1 MHDPCKQ
8 RHVSLCIV
16 FYALL
21 TLSPAAAISAE
32 SGGSVPPRKVTI
44 AYSSISGN
52 MAPVWVTFEAGLFH
66 KYGIDAQIVF
76 IEGGPTAAKA
86 ILSGDVDVAE
96 IAGAAVLQSNLQG
109 SGMVMIAG
117 LLNTMNYQLIVAKSI
132 TRPDLLKGKALAV
145 SRYGSSSDFA
155 TRYALDKYGLQP
167 GKDVAILEIGTQ
179 PARFAA
185 LETGKIQGVMLEVPL
200 TLQAKKMGFSV
211 LADLQMLGLEYQHT
225 GLATTQ
231 TFIKSR
237 PDLVRDIMKALAEG
251 IHYYKTHRRESL
263 AILAKYLKT
272 AEPEGLAETY
282 DILGLRLLPEK
293 PYPTLRG
300 IQIMLR
306 ELAAKQPKARAARPE
321 QFVDLTFIT
330 ELDKSG
336 FIDRLYKTQPAIT
349 SREQPL
355 PATASV
361 TVKEKTQTANEAK
374 PAVAQQKPVATP
386 APADGAQKH
395 TVKVGVTL
403 TRLALQ
409 YYGDALKWW
418 KIYEANKQ
426 TVKNPQYIYVGQTI
440 IIPAP

>member
-1 MHDPCKQ
+1 MFAQRKQ
-8 RHVSLCIV
+8 LRLAISSF
-16 FYALL
+16 FYFHAFVLL
-21 TLSPAAAISAE
+21 FPAAVISAE
-32 SGGSVPPRKVTI
+32 TRGSVPPRKVTI

-52 MAPVWVTFEAGLFH
+52 MAPVWVTLEAGLFR
-66 KYGIDAQIVF
+66 KYGLDAQVVF
-76 IEGGPTAAKA
+76 VEGGPTAVKA
-86 ILSGDVDVAE
+86 VLSGDVDMAE
-96 IAGAAVLQSNLQG
+96 MAGAGVVQSNLQG

-117 LLNTMNYQLIVAKSI
+117 ILNTMNYQFMVAREI
-132 TRPDLLKGKALAV
+132 TRPDLLKGKSVAV

-155 TRYALDKYGLQP
+155 TRYALDKFGLQP

-200 TLQAKKMGFSV
+200 TLEAKKKGFSV

-225 GLATTQ
+225 GLGSTRA
-231 TFIKSR
+231 FIKAH
-237 PDLVRDIMKALAEG
+237 PDVVRDVMKALTEG

-263 AILAKYLKT
+263 AILSKYLKT
-272 AEPEGLAETY
+272 SQPEELAETY
-282 DILGLRLLPEK
+282 DVLGLRLLPEK

-306 ELAAKQPKARAARPE
+306 ELATKQPNARTARPE

-330 ELDKSG
+330 ELDHSG
-336 FIDRLYKTQPAIT
+336 FIDRLYKTQPVLT
-349 SREQPL
+349 TREP
-355 PATASV
+355 PAPA
-361 TVKEKTQTANEAK
+361 
-374 PAVAQQKPVATP
+374 PAVAKNKTAPARGKLVQPKSAVTP
-386 APADGAQKH
+386 APGEEPQKH
-395 TVKVGVTL
+395 TVKLGDTL
-403 TRLALQ
+403 SGLAAQ